1 MSCIINFIKNN
12 YTKLFCLKNNRI
24 YPTNEDIFNNELSES
39 IVMQIN
45 QANMNEQEYLFE
57 NDIPD
62 LNSNDSLNNRVHTCN
77 TCNKSKKKA
86 SKKKSKKRKKCP
98 ICLEKIGNDKIKCK
112 NKKCGA
118 LYHKT
123 CILKWKETKAPN
135 SRTIPC
141 ILCTLDTI
149 SLSSNNNLSNITN
162 VGYPINRVAQY
173 NRNYSNQYDRQ
184 YNYYD
189 DELNNSTRNMPRRI
203 SSRRYRYNNN
213 YINSHSS
220 RRPVTV
226 Y

>member
-1 MSCIINFIKNN
+1 MSCIVNFIKNN
-12 YTKLFCLKNNRI
+12 YSKLFCLRDNRI
-24 YPTNEDIFNNELSES
+24 YPNNEDIFNNELSES
-39 IVMQIN
+39 IVMQFN
-45 QANMNEQEYLFE
+45 EANIDEQEYLFE
-57 NDIPD
+57 NNIPTI
-62 LNSNDSLNNRVHTCN
+62 NNNNSLNNRNQICN
-77 TCNKSKKKA
+77 NCNKKN

-98 ICLEKIGNDKIKCK
+98 ICLEKIGNDRIKCK

-123 CILKWKETKAPN
+123 CIQKWKETKAPN

-149 SLSSNNNLSNITN
+149 HLSSNNSLRNITN

-173 NRNYSNQYDRQ
+173 NRNYNNQYDRQ
-184 YNYYD
+184 YNYFD
-189 DELNNSTRNMPRRI
+189 DELNNSSRNMPEQI

-213 YINSHSS
+213 YVNSYSN

>member
-1 MSCIINFIKNN
+1 MSCIVNFIKNN
-12 YTKLFCLKNNRI
+12 YTKLFCLKDNRI
-24 YPTNEDIFNNELSES
+24 YPSNEDLFNNELSES

-45 QANMNEQEYLFE
+45 QADMNEREYFLE
-57 NDIPD
+57 NQITNENTRSNSMNNQTHTCI
-62 LNSNDSLNNRVHTCN
+62 NSN
-77 TCNKSKKKA
+77 NKN
-86 SKKKSKKRKKCP
+86 SKKKSKKKKKCP
-98 ICLEKIGNDKIKCK
+98 ICLEKIEHDRIKCK

-123 CILKWKETKAPN
+123 CIQQWKETKAPN

-149 SLSSNNNLSNITN
+149 TLSSNNSLRNITN

-173 NRNYSNQYDRQ
+173 NRNYSNQYNRQ
-184 YNYYD
+184 YNYYE
-189 DELNNSTRNMPRRI
+189 DELNNSTRNTPVHI
-203 SSRRYRYNNN
+203 SSRRYRYNEN
-213 YINSHSS
+213 YSNSYSN

>member
-1 MSCIINFIKNN
+1 MSCIVNFIKNN
-12 YTKLFCLKNNRI
+12 YTKLFCLKDNRI
-24 YPTNEDIFNNELSES
+24 YPSNEDLFNNELSES

-45 QANMNEQEYLFE
+45 QADMNEQEYFCE
-57 NDIPD
+57 NHIPAVSNN
-62 LNSNDSLNNRVHTCN
+62 NSSDREVHTCSRAN
-77 TCNKSKKKA
+77 KKKQKTKSKKK
-86 SKKKSKKRKKCP
+86 KKCP
-98 ICLEKIGNDKIKCK
+98 ICLEKIEHDRIKCK

-123 CILKWKETKAPN
+123 CIQKWKETKAPN

-149 SLSSNNNLSNITN
+149 SLSSNNSLRNITN

-173 NRNYSNQYDRQ
+173 NRNYSNQYNRQ
-184 YNYYD
+184 YNYYE
-189 DELNNSTRNMPRRI
+189 DELNNSTRNTPVHI
-203 SSRRYRYNNN
+203 PSRRYRYNEN
-213 YINSHSS
+213 YSNPYSN